1 MRENLAGGAKMKKI
15 KVSILFI
22 IMSICMLF
30 AFACGGNLG
39 KLESISISG
48 YQKEFTY
55 GEEFTVGDLVV
66 TAKYDSGKTKKV
78 TDYVVDDSK
87 FDSTTAGKYNITI
100 RYTEGDVNVKKSYIV
115 TVGESNV
122 VAGLELTGLKTEYS
136 YGESFSFYGTV
147 QEKYEDGRLVA
158 VASGYE
164 IDDSAY
170 NGQVAGTYEI
180 KVSYNGNVA
189 TYNVQVLPST
199 VLKSFTFSG
208 QTTQFT
214 IGDSFVFDG
223 IVSATYE
230 DGRTVEDATGYVV
243 DSSSFDALKLGGCE
257 IKITMGGQQKTY
269 TVTVQKATT
278 LKLLMIG
285 NSFSQDTAEW
295 IPKMAETLGFEDVI
309 VGNLVIGG
317 CNLSKHYQNAINNIE
332 AYEFDYTKNGVR
344 QRPLGNKSQS
354 IGFGVAYEAWDFV
367 SLQQVSGESGI
378 PNTYNQDL
386 EGLIGFIKETTTN
399 PDIKFIWNMTWSYRS
414 DYSQLGIYGGTQEK
428 MYNAIVSTVQAKI
441 VPHPDFCGVNPA
453 GTAIQNAKTSYLGID
468 YFYRD
473 GLHLTELLGRYIAGL
488 TMLCSITGY
497 TPNEISFVP
506 NGISASEVAIAKE
519 SVQNALNNKFA
530 VTQSQYKTA
539 A

>member
-1 MRENLAGGAKMKKI
+1 MKKI

-39 KLESISISG
+39 KLESISVSG
-48 YQKEFTY
+48 YQKEFAY

-66 TAKYDSGKTKKV
+66 TANYDSGKTQKI
-78 TDYVVDDSK
+78 TNYEVDSSN
-87 FDSTTAGKYNITI
+87 FDNTKTGKYNIII
-100 RYTEGDVNVKKSYIV
+100 RYAEGDVSVKRAYIV
-115 TVGESNV
+115 TVAESNV
-122 VAGLELTGLKTEYS
+122 VVGLAVSNVKTDFA
-136 YGESFSFYGTV
+136 YGESFSFFGTV
-147 QEKYEDGRLVA
+147 SEQYQDGRLQPVQ
-158 VASGYE
+158 SGYE
-164 IDDSAY
+164 VDSSAY
-170 NGQVAGTYEI
+170 NPQVAGEYEI

-189 TYNVQVLPST
+189 TFKAKVLPST
-199 VLKSFTFSG
+199 VLTSFNISG
-208 QTTQFT
+208 QTTSFT
-214 IGDSFVFDG
+214 IGDAFVFDG

-230 DGRTVEDATGYVV
+230 DGRTVADATGFVV
-243 DSSSFDALKLGGCE
+243 DSSKFDSMKIGGYE
-257 IKITMGGQQKTY
+257 IKITMGGQQQTY
-269 TVTVQKATT
+269 TVTVAKATT

-295 IPKMAETLGFEDVI
+295 IPKMAQTLGFEEII

-317 CNLSKHYQNAINNIE
+317 CDLTTHYQNAIGGIE

-344 QRPLGNKSQS
+344 QRPLGNKKQS
-354 IGFGVAYEAWDFV
+354 IGFGVAYEEWDFV
-367 SLQQVSGESGI
+367 SLQQVSTKSGI
-378 PNTYNQDL
+378 ANTYNEDL
-386 EGLIGFIKETTTN
+386 EGLIDFIKDTTTN

-428 MYNAIVSTVQAKI
+428 MYTAITSAVQAKI

-453 GTAIQNAKTSYLGID
+453 GTAIQNAKTSYLGIN

-473 GLHLTELLGRYIAGL
+473 ELHLTETLGRYIAGL
-488 TMLCSITGY
+488 SMLCTVTGY
-497 TPNEISFVP
+497 APSEVSYVP
-506 NGISASEVAIAKE
+506 SGIPASEVAIAKE